1 MKTYN
6 KLVRD
11 RIPEI
16 IEADGEKP
24 TVRVL
29 GESEYKTALLEKLVE
44 EAREAVA
51 TNGDPKELAKE
62 IGDVLEVVD
71 AMVGAFG
78 LDLSQIEEV
87 KKKRRE
93 ARGGFEK
100 RLFLESTE

>member
-16 IEADGEKP
+16 IEADGETPK
-24 TVRVL
+24 VRIL
-29 GESEYKTALLEKLVE
+29 GEAEYKTALLEKLVE
-44 EAREAVA
+44 EAREALA

-71 AMVGAFG
+71 ATVEAYG
-78 LDLSQIEEV
+78 LDRSQIEEI

-93 ARGGFEK
+93 SRGGFEK
-100 RLFLESTE
+100 RLFLESAK